1 MFRAFLQGWKVG
13 LQTVRVGLVV
23 YLLQFLLAL
32 TLGMLVYND
41 LQGSIGNSL
50 ELKKLL
56 FDYDHTVI
64 TDLSNKHGGFMKII
78 SGGLPWLVLIW
89 LIFSIF
95 LHGGLFFCIEKKEP
109 TWDIFWAGGAR
120 YFLSLIHISEP
131 TRPY

>member
-64 TDLSNKHGGFMKII
+64 TDLS
-78 SGGLPWLVLIW
+78 
-89 LIFSIF
+89 
-95 LHGGLFFCIEKKEP
+95 
-109 TWDIFWAGGAR
+109 
-120 YFLSLIHISEP
+120 LSLIHI
-131 TRPY
+131 